1 MPRRRTEL
9 DKPRGDTALA
19 LMRAAERLFA
29 TNGVDVVS
37 LREVSA
43 AAGQANNSA
52 VGYHFGSREGLIDGI
67 LERHS
72 TPIQARYVAQL
83 DLLQRQG
90 SYTLRALLE
99 TLVLPL
105 VDKLDDVDGGPEF
118 ISISAQL
125 SVSPTMPLAGR
136 PIASTPAVMRLIEAM
151 LPFSQTPPS
160 LLLFRFERV
169 ANTMYAALVAWQR
182 LHLLDA
188 APVSRE
194 AFVSDLIDTL
204 ESLVAQPASSSTL
217 ALVAN

>member
-1 MPRRRTEL
+1 MSRRRTDL
-9 DKPRGDTALA
+9 DKPRGDTALG

-72 TPIQARYVAQL
+72 LPIQVRYAAQL

-90 SYTLRALLE
+90 GYTLRALLE

-118 ISISAQL
+118 IAISAQL
-125 SVSPTMPLAGR
+125 SVSPTMPLAQR
-136 PIASTPAVMRLIEAM
+136 PIATTPAVMRLIEAM
-151 LPFSQTPPS
+151 MPFSQTPPS

-169 ANTMYAALVAWQR
+169 ANTIYAALTVWQR
-182 LHLLDA
+182 LATVDA
-188 APVSRE
+188 APVSRD
-194 AFVSDLIDTL
+194 AFVSDLLDTL
-204 ESLVAQPASSSTL
+204 ESLVSQPASPATL
-217 ALVAN
+217 ALVVN

>member
-1 MPRRRTEL
+1 MARRSDL

-52 VGYHFGSREGLIDGI
+52 VGYHFGSREGLIDSI

-72 TPIQARYVAQL
+72 VPIQARYVAEL

-105 VDKLDDVDGGPEF
+105 VDKLDDADGGPEF

-136 PIASTPAVMRLIEAM
+136 PIATTPAVLRLIEAM
-151 LPFSQTPPS
+151 MPFSQTPPS
-160 LLLFRFERV
+160 LLQFRFERV
-169 ANTMYAALVAWQR
+169 ANTIYAALMVWQR
-182 LHLLDA
+182 LHHLDA

-194 AFVSDLIDTL
+194 AFVSDLLDTL
-204 ESLVAQPASSSTL
+204 ESLVAQPASTSTL